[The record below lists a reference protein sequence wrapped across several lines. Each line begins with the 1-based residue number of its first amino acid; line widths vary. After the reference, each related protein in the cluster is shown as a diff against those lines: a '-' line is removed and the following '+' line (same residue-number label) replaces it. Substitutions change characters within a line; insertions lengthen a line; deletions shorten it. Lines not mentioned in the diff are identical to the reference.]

1 MTQFPHSNPL
11 SPNCNRLTV
20 QSPGPWRLYTQPI
33 HGWEMLGTV
42 QRGKEVGDG

>member
-1 MTQFPHSNPL
+1 MARCVVTS
-11 SPNCNRLTV
+11 NCNRLTV